1 MDYDAQPVW
10 LDKGARHAWWKVNVN
25 TMKNFLVLIAPL
37 ALALLAIPASSQ
49 TKAPQKPASVKK
61 VAVAPKPA
69 APTVKPLVIPKD
81 ATPNADGTYS
91 WADKAGK
98 KWIFAKTPFG
108 ISRIEDVASFASAL
122 AVGQFVK
129 AFEVGAK
136 IRFERQTPFDTKKW
150 EKNKADLTDDERAIV
165 AAQTPQTSGD
175 KKPE

>member
-1 MDYDAQPVW
+1 M
-10 LDKGARHAWWKVNVN
+10 N
-25 TMKNFLVLIAPL
+25 TMKKLVILIAPL

-49 TKAPQKPASVKK
+49 TKAPQKPATVKK

-108 ISRIEDVASFASAL
+108 ISRIEDVASFASAVP
-122 AVGQFVK
+122 VGQFVK
-129 AFEVGAK
+129 AFEVGDK
-136 IRFERQTPFDTKKW
+136 IRFERQSPFGTNKW
-150 EKNKADLTDDERAIV
+150 EKNKADLTDEERAIV

>member
-1 MDYDAQPVW
+1 
-10 LDKGARHAWWKVNVN
+10 
-25 TMKNFLVLIAPL
+25 MKNFMMFVAPV
-37 ALALLAIPASSQ
+37 ALALIAMPATAQ
-49 TKAPQKPASVKK
+49 QPKTPKK
-61 VAVAPKPA
+61 TAVAAKPT

-108 ISRIEDVASFASAL
+108 ISRMEDVASFASA
-122 AVGQFVK
+122 APAGQFVK
-129 AFEVGAK
+129 AFEVGDK
-136 IRFERQTPFDTKKW
+136 IRFERQSPFGTNKW
-150 EKNKADLTDDERAIV
+150 EKNKADLTDEERAIV